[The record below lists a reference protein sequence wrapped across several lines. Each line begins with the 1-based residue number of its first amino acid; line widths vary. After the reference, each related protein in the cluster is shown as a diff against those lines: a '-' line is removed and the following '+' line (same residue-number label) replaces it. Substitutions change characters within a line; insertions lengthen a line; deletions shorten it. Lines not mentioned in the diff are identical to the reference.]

1 MTNIAVLKSKILRM
15 HLAFKDL
22 TMLSVKS
29 ILQDLQ
35 VGFFHVSS
43 VHSNFAFSNVLLQKI

>member
-1 MTNIAVLKSKILRM
+1 M

-35 VGFFHVSS
+35 VGLISVSS
-43 VHSNFAFSNVLLQKI
+43 VHSNVAFSYLLLQKK